1 MPSALAV
8 ELLDV
13 TKRFGNHLAVDKVSL
28 SVPASSV
35 YGFIGRNGAG
45 KTTTLR
51 MISRIYLP
59 DSGSVRV
66 LGESTHGPAN
76 DRVAYLPEERGLYNQ
91 MKVRDLLTFYS
102 QIKNH
107 TPARAEIDDWLT
119 RMDLITKNEKGETVD
134 WGSKPVRTLSKGMS
148 QKVQFIATVIS
159 KPDLVLLDEP
169 FSGLDPTNAVVL
181 RSAIADLR
189 KNGTTI
195 IFSTHDM
202 RVAEE
207 LCDYIFMIDRGKK
220 VLDGT
225 LTQIRQTY
233 GRDVIRL
240 KFHNGARHDL
250 SQLPGISGIDDSG
263 NVTELRLKPDA
274 NPHELLRYL
283 VATGPVDHFEI
294 ASPSLQ
300 DIFVR
305 IVDKGAREGMAT
317 MG

>member
-1 MPSALAV
+1 MSPSLAV
-8 ELLDV
+8 ELIDV
-13 TKRFGNHLAVDKVSL
+13 TKRFGTHLAVDKVSL
-28 SVPASSV
+28 SVPKGCV

-59 DSGSVRV
+59 DTGTVRV
-66 LGESTHGPAN
+66 LGETVHGPAN

-91 MKVRDLLTFYS
+91 MVVRELLRFYA
-102 QIKNH
+102 QIKNYNP
-107 TPARAEIDDWLT
+107 TRSEIDEWLE
-119 RMDLITKNEKGETVD
+119 RMDLITTNEQGQRVD
-134 WGSKPVRTLSKGMS
+134 WGSKPVRMLSKGMS

-159 KPDLVLLDEP
+159 KPELVLLDEP
-169 FSGLDPTNAVVL
+169 FSGLDPKNAVVL
-181 RSAIADLR
+181 RTAISDLR
-189 KNGTTI
+189 KGGTTI

-207 LCDYIFMIDRGKK
+207 LCDYIFMIDGGKK

-225 LTQIRQTY
+225 LAQIRQTY

-240 KFHNGARHDL
+240 KFRDGKPRELHA
-250 SQLPGISGIDDSG
+250 LPGISGIDDSG
-263 NVTELRLKPDA
+263 NVLELRLNQDGD
-274 NPHELLRYL
+274 PHALLQHL
-283 VATGPVDHFEI
+283 IATGPIDHFEI

-305 IVDKGAREGMAT
+305 VVDRGMAGMAT